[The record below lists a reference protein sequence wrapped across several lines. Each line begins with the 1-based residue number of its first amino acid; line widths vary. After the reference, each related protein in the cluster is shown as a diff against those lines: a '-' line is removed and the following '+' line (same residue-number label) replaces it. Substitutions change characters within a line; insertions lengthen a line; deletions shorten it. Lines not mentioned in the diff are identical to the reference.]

1 MPASHAVLVLH
12 SLCLATFLQISSV
25 RADTVNAAALA
36 SQYTLTTSTTLAMP
50 TSTLSVADSVNFI
63 VGDWS
68 LSKGHVQNGN
78 DSLQFVNDPFPNNS
92 VPVSD
97 DTSPS
102 GPVLQVTYPAGSFND
117 NTGGGQFINLW
128 NSSTPFQS
136 MLVSYELAF
145 DQNFDWVKGGKL
157 PGIKGGPDVTGCSG
171 GKEPNG
177 TDCFSARLM
186 WRKNGEGEG
195 SLFSFSKQQDAILIS
210 YL

>member
-12 SLCLATFLQISSV
+12 SLCLATFRQISSV

-102 GPVLQVTYPAGSFND
+102 GPV
-117 NTGGGQFINLW
+117 
-128 NSSTPFQS
+128 
-136 MLVSYELAF
+136 
-145 DQNFDWVKGGKL
+145 
-157 PGIKGGPDVTGCSG
+157 
-171 GKEPNG
+171 
-177 TDCFSARLM
+177 
-186 WRKNGEGEG
+186 
-195 SLFSFSKQQDAILIS
+195 
-210 YL
+210 